1 MAQNNDINT
10 SALMPGTWIK
20 NYKELCTL
28 LEVPVR
34 NGYQKK
40 KQLEDFERY
49 FAYEKSGIKFFIT
62 EVYDTP
68 LPEKQTHHNS
78 KYVKYIQNI
87 LLSYLAEQSEEQI
100 NIKKAQLYLLLGM
113 INDRYY
119 KFHNNNKLLEILP
132 DISKSDL
139 RDFYQRCDDR
149 LNKILKSSL
158 DSLKRRCL
166 LDYYET
172 YIIGSATTI
181 DRTSEIVEYH
191 EANDDERQLILRIKR
206 DVLRQMGL
214 TIENEVYFKDKQ
226 AEYYSLLND
235 QLMHYGWS
243 MVFKTYH
250 FIYNRDHIL
259 EARNEAIVKE
269 ASMKELNDLVIEALD
284 TQAVKR
290 FEKEQELMNQLAIVP
305 TIKLKYPES
314 YVQAQKTLS
323 SNLIK
328 L

>member
-132 DISKSDL
+132 DISKSVFIALALFICSLSTLSCFIDTFGTSVPKL
-139 RDFYQRCDDR
+139 IPPPIFSY
-149 LNKILKSSL
+149 LFLSSKSFTST
-158 DSLKRRCL
+158 L
-166 LDYYET
+166 LAD
-172 YIIGSATTI
+172 IFNFSF
-181 DRTSEIVEYH
+181 SWVSS
-191 EANDDERQLILRIKR
+191 
-206 DVLRQMGL
+206 V
-214 TIENEVYFKDKQ
+214 
-226 AEYYSLLND
+226 
-235 QLMHYGWS
+235 
-243 MVFKTYH
+243 
-250 FIYNRDHIL
+250 IY
-259 EARNEAIVKE
+259 
-269 ASMKELNDLVIEALD
+269 
-284 TQAVKR
+284 
-290 FEKEQELMNQLAIVP
+290 FEKPCNQ
-305 TIKLKYPES
+305 
-314 YVQAQKTLS
+314 
-323 SNLIK
+323 N
-328 L
+328 